1 MLSAISQR
9 MLNAQFAQDD
19 TGVTARA
26 FRQSGCLKTT
36 HLVEWGLGV
45 SAGEVTIEA
54 ADTEDY
60 TGKWSPVPGGVF
72 TFGNRD
78 TLPYVD
84 VLAIEG
90 NYRAL
95 RHRITA
101 MILDG
106 SVTSKITGAL

>member
-1 MLSAISQR
+1 MLPAISQR
-9 MLNAQFAQDD
+9 MLNEKFALND

-36 HLVEWGLGV
+36 HAIEWSQGV
-45 SAGEVTIEA
+45 TSGEVTVEA

-60 TGKWSPVPGGVF
+60 TGAWSPVAVF

-84 VLAIEG
+84 VTAVEG

-95 RHRITA
+95 RHRITQ
-101 MILDG
+101 IITDG
-106 SVTSKITGAL
+106 TVISKITGAV